1 MSAKAIDYKVILKR
15 DGQTQQERMSA
26 LLDPAIAPVDQRT
39 KADYY
44 KFVQEVSKHVKF
56 FDIDAV
62 NKNLTESGQWDNF
75 FDLSIEEINAMA
87 NNKSLPPHLALWN
100 TFIELMEKPKA
111 LMNTLTQRHLDFYY
125 HDVLKLNQAPP
136 IADKAHVIF
145 ELKKN
150 TENTLLTAGT
160 LLLAGKDNTKRDIG
174 YKLEQDMVVNPS
186 KVAQLKSL
194 YVNPVNRNVV
204 FHAPIANSKDGLG
217 AILDPGNPKWSGFGN
232 SSMPLAQIG
241 FCLSSSILKM
251 KEGTRSIKIYLTLRG
266 LDASA
271 KNSVLTSNLFKVS
284 ITGEKGWIGPKLTSA
299 VITSSDNLNYRIEF
313 TLNISKDE
321 PAVIVYDK
329 AAHGGEFDTTN
340 PILQIIVNNEKTDFG
355 YQNLMNAELV
365 DATIEVDVQGISSIE
380 LENDF
385 GTLNPKKP
393 FKPFGPLSEENS
405 NFYILHEETFSKRL
419 KSFSLDV
426 DWKNIPDSNLK
437 TYFANYGN
445 SNINNSYFSA
455 SATFKDGY
463 SWKKSYEPVKLFNV
477 SNAQLQ
483 TSWKFTNP
491 DYAILFPFFIL
502 PQFYTPYYIN
512 PGQSV
517 LQTVSSKMSYLLPGF
532 SNIQQKVNFVNAKSA
547 QTLQLY
553 KPALQLILNLYKD
566 IRKGQLH
573 LKLDNSFLFKDYREK
588 YTAEILRYSLSG
600 GELKLP
606 AEPFSPEIQSIS
618 LNYTATTAKINFS
631 GTSLNDYVDEEIE
644 LFHYGAFGQA
654 REHAYTRSK
663 HSFLNNTLV
672 KLVPQYNTEGELL
685 IGLSDLYAEDS
696 ASILFQIAEGSANPE
711 KPKITLE
718 WSVLCDNYWKTLT
731 NDDFIFDTT
740 NGLLASG
747 VIKIVIPKE
756 ATTSNTILPG
766 NLLWI
771 KAAIKKDTDGVC
783 NLIDVQANAGIVIF
797 DDQNNDPLRLAKA
810 LPANTITKLKIE
822 TAAIKKITQPY
833 SSFGGAVKENDA
845 AYYTRASERLRHKE
859 RTVAIWDYERLILQH
874 FPTIHKV
881 KCINHATAASFYSP
895 GNTLIVVVPD
905 LTNHNA
911 IDPFKPK
918 VDKNTLDE
926 INTFLSK
933 HSSAW
938 ASYQVVNPSYE
949 PVKVSVSL
957 KLKKGYEF
965 NYYQKV
971 INLKLQEF
979 LSPWMNNTGND
990 IHFGGKITK
999 SMVIK
1004 FLEDLEYIDYLTD
1017 FSLYKF
1023 SPNKRAFGRNV
1034 EVAEASNPASILVSH
1049 TQHNIVSD
1057 SSSSSIALPRTM
1069 KLLI

>member
-15 DGQTQQERMSA
+15 DGQTQQERMPA
-26 LLDPAIAPVDQRT
+26 LLDPAIAAVDQRT

-44 KFVQEVSKHVKF
+44 KFVQEISKQVKF

-62 NKNLTESGQWDNF
+62 NKNLTENGEWDNF
-75 FDLSIEEINAMA
+75 FSLSIEEINTMA
-87 NNKSLPPHLALWN
+87 SNKLLPPHLALWN

-125 HDVLKLNQAPP
+125 HDVLKLNQTPS
-136 IADKAHVIF
+136 IADKAHVLF

-150 TENTLLTAGT
+150 TENTLLKSGT
-160 LLLAGKDNTKRDIG
+160 LLLAGKDNIKKDVS
-174 YKLEQDMVVNPS
+174 YKLEQDIIVNAS
-186 KVAQLKSL
+186 KVAELKSL
-194 YVNPVNRNVV
+194 YVNPFNRNII

-217 AILDPGNPKWSGFGN
+217 AILDAQNPKWSGFG
-232 SSMPLAQIG
+232 STLMPLAQVG
-241 FCLSSSILKM
+241 FSLSSSILKM
-251 KEGTRSIKIYLTLRG
+251 KEGDRNIKVYLTVRG
-266 LDASA
+266 LDVSA
-271 KNSVLTSNLFKVS
+271 KNNVLTANLFKVS

-299 VITSSDNLNYRIEF
+299 TITSSDNFNYRIEF
-313 TLNISKDE
+313 SINISKDE
-321 PAVIVYDK
+321 PAAVVYNK
-329 AAHGGEFDTTN
+329 ATHGGEFDTNN

-365 DATIEVDVQGISSIE
+365 DATIEVNVQGISSME

-385 GTLNPKKP
+385 GALNPKKP

-426 DWKNIPDSNLK
+426 EWKNIPASNLK

-445 SNINNSYFSA
+445 SNIDNGFFSA
-455 SATFKDGY
+455 SASFKDGY
-463 SWKKSYEPVKLFNV
+463 SWKKSSESVKLFNT

-483 TSWKFTNP
+483 TSWKFNNP
-491 DYAILFPFFIL
+491 DYAVLFPFFIL
-502 PQFYTPYYIN
+502 PQLYTPYFIN

-532 SNIQQKVNFVNAKSA
+532 SSIQQKTNFINAKSA
-547 QTLQLY
+547 NTLQLY

-573 LKLDNSFLFKDYREK
+573 LKLDDSFLFKDYREK
-588 YTAEILRYSLSG
+588 YTAEILRYSLNG

-606 AEPFSPEIQSIS
+606 AEPFAPEIQSIS

-631 GTSLNDYVDEEIE
+631 GTSLNDYIDEEIE
-644 LFHYGAFGQA
+644 FFQCGPFGQA

-663 HSFLNNTLV
+663 HSFLNNALV
-672 KLVPQYNTEGELL
+672 RLVPQYSSEGELFV
-685 IGLSDLYAEDS
+685 GLSDLYAEDS
-696 ASILFQIAEGSANPE
+696 ASILFQVAEGSANPE
-711 KPKITLE
+711 KPKIDLE

-731 NDDFIFDTT
+731 NDDFILDTT
-740 NGLLASG
+740 NGLLTSG
-747 VIKIVIPKE
+747 IIKIVIPKE
-756 ATTSNTILPG
+756 ATTSNTILSDG
-766 NLLWI
+766 LLWI
-771 KAAIKKDTDGVC
+771 KASIKKDTDAVC
-783 NLIDVQANAGIVIF
+783 NLIDVQANAAIVIF
-797 DDQNNDPLRLAKA
+797 DDQGNDPLRLASA
-810 LPANTITKLKIE
+810 LPAKTITKLKVEI
-822 TAAIKKITQPY
+822 AAIKKTNQPY
-833 SSFGGAVKENDA
+833 SSFGGAVKENDS
-845 AYYTRASERLRHKE
+845 AYYTRVSERLRHKE

-874 FPTIHKV
+874 FPTVHKV
-881 KCINHATAASFYSP
+881 KCINHATASSFYSP
-895 GNTLIVVVPD
+895 GNTLIIVVPD

-911 IDPFKPK
+911 VDPFKPK

-926 INTFLSK
+926 INTFLSN

-938 ASYQVVNPSYE
+938 ASYQVINPRYE
-949 PVKVSVSL
+949 PLKVSVNL

-971 INLKLQEF
+971 INQKLQDF
-979 LSPWMNNTGND
+979 LSPWMSNAGND

-1017 FSLYKF
+1017 LSLYKF
-1023 SPNKRAFGRNV
+1023 SPNMKAFGRNV

-1049 TQHNIVSD
+1049 TQHNVISD
-1057 SSSSSIALPRTM
+1057 PSNSRNSFLGPI

>member
-393 FKPFGPLSEENS
+393 FKPFGPISEENS

-455 SATFKDGY
+455 SAAFKDGY
-463 SWKKSYEPVKLFNV
+463 SWKKV
-477 SNAQLQ
+477 
-483 TSWKFTNP
+483 TN
-491 DYAILFPFFIL
+491 
-502 PQFYTPYYIN
+502 
-512 PGQSV
+512 
-517 LQTVSSKMSYLLPGF
+517 
-532 SNIQQKVNFVNAKSA
+532 
-547 QTLQLY
+547 
-553 KPALQLILNLYKD
+553 
-566 IRKGQLH
+566 R
-573 LKLDNSFLFKDYREK
+573 
-588 YTAEILRYSLSG
+588 
-600 GELKLP
+600 
-606 AEPFSPEIQSIS
+606 
-618 LNYTATTAKINFS
+618 
-631 GTSLNDYVDEEIE
+631 
-644 LFHYGAFGQA
+644 
-654 REHAYTRSK
+654 
-663 HSFLNNTLV
+663 
-672 KLVPQYNTEGELL
+672 
-685 IGLSDLYAEDS
+685 
-696 ASILFQIAEGSANPE
+696 
-711 KPKITLE
+711 
-718 WSVLCDNYWKTLT
+718 
-731 NDDFIFDTT
+731 
-740 NGLLASG
+740 
-747 VIKIVIPKE
+747 
-756 ATTSNTILPG
+756 
-766 NLLWI
+766 
-771 KAAIKKDTDGVC
+771 
-783 NLIDVQANAGIVIF
+783 
-797 DDQNNDPLRLAKA
+797 
-810 LPANTITKLKIE
+810 
-822 TAAIKKITQPY
+822 
-833 SSFGGAVKENDA
+833 
-845 AYYTRASERLRHKE
+845 
-859 RTVAIWDYERLILQH
+859 
-874 FPTIHKV
+874 
-881 KCINHATAASFYSP
+881 
-895 GNTLIVVVPD
+895 
-905 LTNHNA
+905 
-911 IDPFKPK
+911 
-918 VDKNTLDE
+918 
-926 INTFLSK
+926 
-933 HSSAW
+933 
-938 ASYQVVNPSYE
+938 
-949 PVKVSVSL
+949 
-957 KLKKGYEF
+957 
-965 NYYQKV
+965 
-971 INLKLQEF
+971 
-979 LSPWMNNTGND
+979 
-990 IHFGGKITK
+990 
-999 SMVIK
+999 
-1004 FLEDLEYIDYLTD
+1004 
-1017 FSLYKF
+1017 
-1023 SPNKRAFGRNV
+1023 
-1034 EVAEASNPASILVSH
+1034 
-1049 TQHNIVSD
+1049 
-1057 SSSSSIALPRTM
+1057 
-1069 KLLI
+1069 